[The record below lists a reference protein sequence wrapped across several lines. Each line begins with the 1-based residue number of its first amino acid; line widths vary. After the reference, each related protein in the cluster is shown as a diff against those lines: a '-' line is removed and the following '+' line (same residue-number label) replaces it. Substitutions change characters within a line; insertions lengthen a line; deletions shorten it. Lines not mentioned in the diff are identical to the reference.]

1 VIRLPRQR
9 LDITAS
15 VPAAASTDDL
25 DAIGALLQLSS
36 PALPVGAYSYSQALE
51 SAIDKGIVT
60 DTASAQTWI
69 AESLKLVLGRYEA
82 PVWCR
87 LRAAWDA
94 QDTSRFSAWNSEFIA
109 SRETR
114 ELRAETLQMGYSLR
128 QLLLATGTT
137 EIPAGDLCFPAAHA
151 CASALWAVSP
161 TLALYG
167 YLYSW
172 LENQVMSALKAVPLG
187 QVSGQKLLIA
197 VRPQIAVVVE
207 AAFAMRDE
215 ELSTQAP
222 MLGLLSSQHET
233 QYSRLFRS

>member
-1 VIRLPRQR
+1 MPAPAGDL
-9 LDITAS
+9 AS
-15 VPAAASTDDL
+15 L
-25 DAIGALLQLSS
+25 GALLQLSS
-36 PALPVGAYSYSQALE
+36 PTLPVGAYSYSQALE
-51 SAIDKGIVT
+51 SAIDKGLVR
-60 DTASAQTWI
+60 DVASAQVWI
-69 AESLKLVLGRYEA
+69 AASLTLVLGRYEA

-94 QDTSRFSAWNSEFIA
+94 QDRIRYERWNSEFIA
-109 SRETR
+109 SRETC

-128 QLLLATGTT
+128 QLLQATDA
-137 EIPAGDLCFPAAHA
+137 EQIPPAGDLCFPAAHA
-151 CASALWAVSP
+151 CASALWAIP
-161 TLALYG
+161 PRLALYG

-172 LENQVMSALKAVPLG
+172 LENQVMTALKAVPLG

-197 VRPQIAVVVE
+197 IRPQIAGLVE
-207 AAFAMRDE
+207 QAFAMRDE

>member
-1 VIRLPRQR
+1 MTGLPRQR
-9 LDITAS
+9 LEVAALVTAAVS
-15 VPAAASTDDL
+15 ADEL

-51 SAIDKGIVT
+51 SAIDKRIVT
-60 DTASAQTWI
+60 DAASARVWI
-69 AESLKLVLGRYEA
+69 GESLNLVLGRYEA

-94 QDTSRFSAWNSEFIA
+94 QDMGRYSAWNSEFIA

-128 QLLLATGTT
+128 QLLMAAGNA

-151 CASALWAVSP
+151 CASALWGVSP
-161 TLALYG
+161 PLALYG

>member
-1 VIRLPRQR
+1 VNGPPRHRLEIVAP
-9 LDITAS
+9 
-15 VPAAASTDDL
+15 VPEGL
-25 DAIGALLQLSS
+25 DALGALLQLSS

-51 SAIDKGIVT
+51 SAIDRGLVT
-60 DTASAQTWI
+60 DLASAQAWI
-69 AESLKLVLGRYEA
+69 AGSLRLVLGRYEA

-87 LRAAWDA
+87 LRAAWDL
-94 QDTSRFSAWNSEFIA
+94 QDLAGFCAWNGEFIA

-128 QLLLATGTT
+128 QLLQATGPA
-137 EIPAGDLCFPAAHA
+137 EIPSGDLCFPATHA
-151 CASALWAVSP
+151 CATALWGISP
-161 TLALYG
+161 APALYG

-172 LENQVMSALKAVPLG
+172 LENQVMAALKAVPLG
-187 QVSGQKLLIA
+187 QVSGQRLLIS
-197 VRPQIAVVVE
+197 VRPQIARVVD

-215 ELSTQAP
+215 DLCTQAP

>member
-1 VIRLPRQR
+1 M
-9 LDITAS
+9 
-15 VPAAASTDDL
+15 
-25 DAIGALLQLSS
+25 GALLQLSS
-36 PALPVGAYSYSQALE
+36 PALPVGAFSYSQVLE

-60 DTASAQTWI
+60 DAASAQAWI
-69 AESLKLVLGRYEA
+69 AQSLTLVLGRYEA
-82 PVWCR
+82 PVWYR

-94 QDTSRFSAWNSEFIA
+94 CDLAGFAAWNSEFIA

-128 QLLLATGTT
+128 QLLLATGHN
-137 EIPAGDLCFPAAHA
+137 EIPSGDLCFPAAHA
-151 CASALWAVSP
+151 CASALWSLAP
-161 TLALYG
+161 PLALYG

-187 QVSGQKLLIA
+187 QVAGQKLLLA
-197 VRPQIAVVVE
+197 VRPQISSVVE

-215 ELSTQAP
+215 DLSTQAP
-222 MLGLLSSQHET
+222 ILGLLSSQHET

>member
-1 VIRLPRQR
+1 VNSPLPKLHAP
-9 LDITAS
+9 LDVAE
-15 VPAAASTDDL
+15 DL
-25 DAIGALLQLSS
+25 DALGALLQLSS
-36 PALPVGAYSYSQALE
+36 PALPVGAYSYSQGLE
-51 SAIDKGIVT
+51 SAIDKGIVS
-60 DTASAQTWI
+60 DAASAQIWI
-69 AESLKLVLGRYEA
+69 AATLKLVLGRFEA

-94 QDTSRFSAWNSEFIA
+94 RDPQRFAHWNAEFIA

-128 QLLLATGTT
+128 QLLKATNS
-137 EIPAGDLCFPAAHA
+137 ESIPEGELCFPAAQA
-151 CASALWAVSP
+151 AASALWAIP
-161 TLALYG
+161 PRLALYG
-167 YLYSW
+167 YLYGW
-172 LENQVMSALKAVPLG
+172 LENQVTTALKAVPLG

-197 VRPQIAVVVE
+197 IRPQIGGLVE
-207 AAFAMRDE
+207 QAFAMRDE